1 MPRLSKGSI
10 VGYATD
16 TTSWGTHTTASA
28 WLPVLS
34 YTPTESRPPSVV
46 PTMGRDGAAGLFSEE
61 HVRERVDFAG
71 RVEHHVH
78 YQAGGMHFVILHAF
92 GAVATSGAGP
102 YVHTYTLGDKP
113 ALGLSATFNKGEAA
127 SDLSAGGR
135 VSGFELRHVNGT
147 DGDGLAVFAFDAIWK
162 ASENGEESKVSP
174 TYTPITRKMLA
185 SQMSGYTWNGTDR
198 KAYLLDYTLTVDRA
212 TGRAPG
218 FGTKETADPIQ
229 RGPHVVTLTARFRQE
244 DGSHYAAVRA
254 DTASDLVIG
263 YTGTGN
269 DAISLTLR
277 NGIVASVAEERSAST
292 NEVIETVTMQFFG
305 DATDSP
311 LTMAITNDASDPA
324 TN

>member
-1 MPRLSKGSI
+1 MARLSKGSI
-10 VGYATD
+10 VGYSTD
-16 TTSWGTHTTASA
+16 TTTWGTFTAA
-28 WLPVLS
+28 ATWLPVLS
-34 YTPTESRPPSVV
+34 YTPTEARQPAMV

-61 HVRERVDFAG
+61 HTRERIDFVG
-71 RVEHHVH
+71 RIEHHVH
-78 YQAGGMHFVILHAF
+78 YQAGGMHFALLHAL
-92 GAVATSGAGP
+92 GAVATTGSGP

-113 ALGLSATFNKGEAA
+113 SLGLSVTLNKGEAV
-127 SDLSAGGR
+127 SDTAAGGR

-162 ASENGEESKVSP
+162 ASVAGEVTKVAP

-185 SQMSGYTWNGTDR
+185 SQMSGFTWSGTDR

-229 RGPHVVTLTARFRQE
+229 RGPHVVSLTARFRQE
-244 DGSHYAAVRA
+244 DGSHYTALRA
-254 DTASDLVIG
+254 DTQSDLVIG

-269 DAISLTLR
+269 DAATLTLR
-277 NGIVASVAEERSAST
+277 NGIIASVSEERSAST
-292 NEVIETVTMQFFG
+292 NEVIETVQMMFFG
-305 DATDSP
+305 DSADSP
-311 LTMAITNDASDPA
+311 LTIAITNDASDPA